1 MVNKTPQ
8 VLTIAGMDSSGGAGV
23 SADLK
28 TFAAQ
33 GVYGANVI
41 VALTAQNTMG
51 VQQVSMTSPSMIHAQ
66 LKSVADDLKIS
77 AVKSGM
83 LGDVPT
89 VEAVAEF
96 LQQADLGNYV
106 LDPVMVAKGGAHLL
120 SDEAIVAIKSS
131 LIPLATLIT
140 PNMPEAE
147 VLSGSNITNHE
158 DVMQSASKIQQLGV
172 ENVLLK
178 GGHASGKDVYDY
190 ILLADGSHFWLKSS
204 RVDTIRTHGTGDT
217 ISAAITARLA
227 LGDDM
232 KTAIIRAKAYVDA
245 TIREGIDVGHG
256 HGPLN
261 HQARVTD
268 RHFPEVLENV

>member
-51 VQQVSMTSPSMIHAQ
+51 VQQVSMISPSMIHAQ
-66 LKSVADDLKIS
+66 LKSVVDDLKIS

-96 LQQADLGNYV
+96 LQQADFGDYV
-106 LDPVMVAKGGAHLL
+106 LDPVMIAKGGAHLL

-131 LIPLATLIT
+131 LIPLATLVT

-178 GGHASGKDVYDY
+178 GGHASGKDVCDY

-232 KTAIIRAKAYVDA
+232 KKAIIYAKAYVDA

-261 HQARVTD
+261 HQARVAD

>member
-8 VLTIAGMDSSGGAGV
+8 ALTIAGMDSSGGAGV

-89 VEAVAEF
+89 VESVSEF
-96 LQQADLGNYV
+96 LQQADFGNYV

-147 VLSGSNITNHE
+147 VLSESNITNHE
-158 DVMQSASKIQQLGV
+158 DVMQSASKVQQLGV

-178 GGHASGKDVYDY
+178 GGHASG
-190 ILLADGSHFWLKSS
+190 
-204 RVDTIRTHGTGDT
+204 
-217 ISAAITARLA
+217 
-227 LGDDM
+227 
-232 KTAIIRAKAYVDA
+232 
-245 TIREGIDVGHG
+245 
-256 HGPLN
+256 
-261 HQARVTD
+261 
-268 RHFPEVLENV
+268 